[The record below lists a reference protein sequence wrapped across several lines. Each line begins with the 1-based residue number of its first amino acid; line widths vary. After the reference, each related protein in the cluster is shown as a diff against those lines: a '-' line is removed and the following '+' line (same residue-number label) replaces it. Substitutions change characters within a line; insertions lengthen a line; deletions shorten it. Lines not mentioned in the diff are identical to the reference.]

1 MQVKRYG
8 MDDSKLKY
16 WGSLNLRFRSLESS
30 KPFVFGQ
37 IDDSSDGADERSASI
52 SAVPTVHYSVMASSA
67 FEKTH
72 PLDPHGYRKFGKTRK

>member
-1 MQVKRYG
+1 

-37 IDDSSDGADERSASI
+37 IDASLDGTDERSRTGYPRQ

-67 FEKTH
+67 FEKT
-72 PLDPHGYRKFGKTRK
+72 DPMDRASMDLRYPIGP